1 MRRSTTNAAQAAF
14 LSDPSRD
21 PIGIV
26 IADGGPG
33 DRAPRFSA
41 FVWGPVPDEELD
53 SEAVALPTADQ
64 ARQDAG
70 HEAGHE
76 ALVLA

>member
-1 MRRSTTNAAQAAF
+1 MRRSTTSAARAA
-14 LSDPSRD
+14 LLPDASRD

-41 FVWGPVPDEELD
+41 FVWGPVPDDALDEATDEEAPFASASTPPL
-53 SEAVALPTADQ
+53 EAVHDT
-64 ARQDAG
+64 
-70 HEAGHE
+70 
-76 ALVLA
+76 LVLA

>member
-1 MRRSTTNAAQAAF
+1 MRRSTTQAAHAAF

-41 FVWGPVPDEELD
+41 FVWGPVPDEEVD
-53 SEAVALPTADQ
+53 REAPSPQAAPLQDVA
-64 ARQDAG
+64 
-70 HEAGHE
+70 HE
-76 ALVLA
+76 ALVFA

>member
-53 SEAVALPTADQ
+53 GEAPCPPAAALRDVT
-64 ARQDAG
+64 
-70 HEAGHE
+70 HE
-76 ALVLA
+76 ALVFA

>member
-14 LSDPSRD
+14 QSDPSRD

-53 SEAVALPTADQ
+53 GEAAALPAADQ
-64 ARQDAG
+64 AG

>member
-1 MRRSTTNAAQAAF
+1 MRRSTPKAALAAF

-41 FVWGPVPDEELD
+41 FVWGPVPDDELEG
-53 SEAVALPTADQ
+53 EAPFPPAADQ
-64 ARQDAG
+64 APQDA
-70 HEAGHE
+70 AHE
-76 ALVLA
+76 ALVFA

>member
-1 MRRSTTNAAQAAF
+1 MRRSTTQAAHAAF

-53 SEAVALPTADQ
+53 SEAPSPPAAPLRDVA
-64 ARQDAG
+64 
-70 HEAGHE
+70 HE
-76 ALVLA
+76 ALVFA